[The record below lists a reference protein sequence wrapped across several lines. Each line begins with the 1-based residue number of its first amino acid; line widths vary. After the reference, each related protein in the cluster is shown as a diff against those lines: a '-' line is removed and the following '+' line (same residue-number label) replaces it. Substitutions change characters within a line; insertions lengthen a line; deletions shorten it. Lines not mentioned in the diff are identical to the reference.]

1 MIEIENVAPSIDE
14 VRRVA
19 IVGTG
24 VIGSGW
30 AAVFAARGYEVT
42 AYVRSRD
49 SELKFQRFLASAWRK
64 IVVRGL
70 AKDPEGWRKVGCVR
84 TIAEC
89 VASADYVQ
97 ESVVEELPLKQAI
110 LAEIDEHTP
119 AGVFVGSSTSYI
131 PLSLCRARV
140 RRHPERIAIAHPT
153 LPQWDSFVEVLGAT
167 PAHTAWLAE
176 LFGPAGVGMEDVI
189 RMRKECHGHVHNAV
203 LNATVT
209 ASTGLVRAGMCSP
222 EEMDR
227 ALTHMC
233 RLLLA
238 SGGVTGAL
246 VGVVGGGSADAT
258 RSLSADILLGA
269 SPAKPIPDALR
280 IPLPELH
287 EELVPTYALR
297 DPKPKDSA
305 RPWLLLVKVLPVGT
319 DLDKESTG
327 DSAAWTASPSRR
339 FERLLRETG
348 VPIGVVTAGTSLR
361 LVYAPRGES
370 AGVLTFPVGFM
381 REVAGRRVL
390 AALEMLLSRQCLLAA
405 PTPARLPTLLAKS
418 RDFQ

>member
-1 MIEIENVAPSIDE
+1 MARNAALTTVPGTKAGHPRESLLSHPAEAMFDVENVAPSIDE

-258 RSLSADILLGA
+258 RSLSADILLGG
-269 SPAKPIPDALR
+269 P
-280 IPLPELH
+280 
-287 EELVPTYALR
+287 
-297 DPKPKDSA
+297 
-305 RPWLLLVKVLPVGT
+305 
-319 DLDKESTG
+319 
-327 DSAAWTASPSRR
+327 
-339 FERLLRETG
+339 
-348 VPIGVVTAGTSLR
+348 
-361 LVYAPRGES
+361 
-370 AGVLTFPVGFM
+370 AGV
-381 REVAGRRVL
+381 
-390 AALEMLLSRQCLLAA
+390 AACLLSWFCPPILSWLGLQMITFISGLFASSSSVKR
-405 PTPARLPTLLAKS
+405 LAKRLIGWWALIAADCQALDWMVGS
-418 RDFQ
+418 DCR

>member
-1 MIEIENVAPSIDE
+1 MIDIEMVAPSIDE
-14 VRRVA
+14 VRRIA

-110 LAEIDEHTP
+110 LAEIDEHAP

-209 ASTGLVRAGMCSP
+209 AATGLVRAGMCSP

-258 RSLSADILLGA
+258 RSLSADILLGGPAGVAACLLSWLCPPILSWLGLQMITFISGLFA
-269 SPAKPIPDALR
+269 SSSSVKRLAKRFIGWWAL
-280 IPLPELH
+280 IAADCQALDWMVGWPLH
-287 EELVPTYALR
+287 
-297 DPKPKDSA
+297 
-305 RPWLLLVKVLPVGT
+305 RPL
-319 DLDKESTG
+319 S
-327 DSAAWTASPSRR
+327 
-339 FERLLRETG
+339 
-348 VPIGVVTAGTSLR
+348 ILR
-361 LVYAPRGES
+361 LIASLMASLIAY
-370 AGVLTFPVGFM
+370 
-381 REVAGRRVL
+381 
-390 AALEMLLSRQCLLAA
+390 
-405 PTPARLPTLLAKS
+405 
-418 RDFQ
+418 